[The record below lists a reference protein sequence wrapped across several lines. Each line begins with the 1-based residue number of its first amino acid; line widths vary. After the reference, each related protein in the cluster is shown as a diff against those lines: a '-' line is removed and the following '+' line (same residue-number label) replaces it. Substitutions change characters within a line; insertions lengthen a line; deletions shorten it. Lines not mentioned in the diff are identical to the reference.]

1 MNFAQYLHKPKNHPV
16 YTLTYYVYDFIVTTP
31 YNVSV
36 TVPNTQLVGQSLTL
50 ECSATIVRGITS
62 RVDIVWRSDGS
73 NLDRIKHVNISLV
86 RGNAAIYSAFYTLP
100 LLRITDDGRVYQ
112 CEVVI
117 NTSPP
122 VMATGSVTLDVTV
135 PTPTVSMTPSGPIQG
150 AMVGSPQD
158 IQCTVSTVS
167 GVELNSVMISW
178 MGPGGDTIRNDSR
191 VIISPTSGSG
201 NNYTSSLQFMYL
213 MEGDEGTY
221 ECSVMILNNTTSS
234 TTEVE
239 DILGNLNT

>member
-1 MNFAQYLHKPKNHPV
+1 MWINN
-16 YTLTYYVYDFIVTTP
+16 
-31 YNVSV
+31 
-36 TVPNTQLVGQSLTL
+36 
-50 ECSATIVRGITS
+50 
-62 RVDIVWRSDGS
+62 GS
-73 NLDRIKHVNISLV
+73 NLDMIKHVNISLL
-86 RGNAAIYSAFYTLP
+86 RGNTAIYSAFYTLP
-100 LLRITDDGRVYQ
+100 LLRTTDNGRVFQ

-117 NTSPP
+117 NTNPP

-135 PTPTVSMTPSGPIQG
+135 PNPTVSITPSGPIQG

-158 IQCTVSTVS
+158 IQCTASTVS

-178 MGPGGDTIRNDSR
+178 IGPGGDTITNGSR
-191 VIISPTSGSG
+191 VTISPTSGSG

-221 ECSVMILNNTTSS
+221 ECSVMILDNATSS

-239 DILGNLNT
+239 DMLGNLNT